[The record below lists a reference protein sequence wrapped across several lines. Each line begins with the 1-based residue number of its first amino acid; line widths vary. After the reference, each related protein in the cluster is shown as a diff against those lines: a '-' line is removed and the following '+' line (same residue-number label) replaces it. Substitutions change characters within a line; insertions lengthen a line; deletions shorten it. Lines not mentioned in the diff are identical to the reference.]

1 MEERTPEEWWRHA
14 QSLRDAAED
23 GRKLGEA
30 YRQMADNMMHARM
43 DKWRKAAA
51 RDERARKRREGK

>member
-1 MEERTPEEWWRHA
+1 MIERTPEEWLRHA

-30 YRQMADNMMHARM
+30 YRQMAHNMLLQRLE
-43 DKWRKAAA
+43 KQ
-51 RDERARKRREGK
+51 RKRDNGRYRKSATLARS